1 MKEDLFMSDDIEIRV
16 QTIIAADLG
25 IDPRKVTP
33 ETRIKEGLAADS
45 VDAGELMMAFE
56 EEFNREISDEE
67 AEKVVTVQD
76 AIDLVR
82 KKMAKYF
89 TAG

>member
-1 MKEDLFMSDDIEIRV
+1 
-16 QTIIAADLG
+16 
-25 IDPRKVTP
+25 
-33 ETRIKEGLAADS
+33 
-45 VDAGELMMAFE
+45 MMALE

-67 AEKVVTVQD
+67 AERVITVQD

-82 KKMAKYF
+82 KKTTKHF